1 MKRVKRRYF
10 ALQVESDYTF
20 SDREVL
26 DAIWFSL
33 TRLYGEH
40 GASLTSMVLISYDS
54 ERKIGVLRANLG
66 VMDEVR
72 ASLASITSISGKA
85 AAVHVIGVSGTIKA
99 LHANTKT

>member
-10 ALQVESDYTF
+10 ALQVESDCPF

-40 GASLTSMVLISYDS
+40 GASLTNMVLISYDS